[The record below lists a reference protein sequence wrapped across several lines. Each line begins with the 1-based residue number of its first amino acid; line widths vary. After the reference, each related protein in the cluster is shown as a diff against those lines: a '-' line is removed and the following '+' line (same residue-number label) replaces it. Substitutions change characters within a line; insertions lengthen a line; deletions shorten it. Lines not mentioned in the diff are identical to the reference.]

1 MSYDL
6 PPPILKGTYTSNSG
20 IKLQYEV
27 NKVRDDLF
35 SIYFTNGRSAT
46 LEKLFP
52 VWKGQWFNV
61 NKDDFENFKNN
72 VVDNPL
78 ASWIVTRLSDDQKV
92 QIPGTWTTD
101 QSGGKKRS
109 DKSHK
114 RSNKK
119 RSNKSHKRSGHK
131 RSDKKRSGHKR

>member
-1 MSYDL
+1 M
-6 PPPILKGTYTSNSG
+6 
-20 IKLQYEV
+20 LQYEV
-27 NKVRDDLF
+27 IKMSDDIF
-35 SIYFTNGRSAT
+35 HIYFTNGRSAT

-52 VWKGQWFNV
+52 VWKGQWLNV
-61 NKDDFENFKNN
+61 NKADFENFNN
-72 VVDNPL
+72 KVVNKPL
-78 ASWIVTRLSDDQKV
+78 ASWIVTRLSDGQKV

-109 DKSHK
+109 DKKRSDKK